1 MLYEITET
9 LKRYLLTA
17 IPDGGDW
24 VENMALRH
32 DESTELNLPTDKL
45 ILFLYAVGEN
55 PHLRN
60 RGPVATPE
68 GFVRP
73 PMGLSLR
80 YLITYNSAQADQTQK
95 RLARVLQAFF
105 TRPRLGPAELDPTLV
120 TKVDHLLVRLR
131 AVSQE
136 ELNQIWTA
144 LNLGMRLSLYYEVD
158 AAFIEPS
165 EQETIAPVEERRLDY
180 AGAPTT

>member
-9 LKRYLLTA
+9 LKRYLQTA
-17 IPDGGDW
+17 VPGANGIQN
-24 VENMALRH
+24 VALRH
-32 DESTELNLPTDKL
+32 DESAELDLPIDKL
-45 ILFLYAVGEN
+45 VLFLYAVGEN

-60 RGPVATPE
+60 RGPIATPE

-80 YLITYNSAQADQTQK
+80 YLITYNSTKADEAQK
-95 RLARVLQAFF
+95 RLSRVLQAFF
-105 TRPRLGPAELDPTLV
+105 TRPRLGPAELDPTLI
-120 TKVDHLLVRLR
+120 TKVDHLTVRLR

-144 LNLGMRLSLYYEVD
+144 LNLGMRLALYYDVD
-158 AAFIEPS
+158 AALIEPS
-165 EQETIAPVEERRLDY
+165 EQDVTVPVDERRIAY
-180 AGAPTT
+180 VGAGAT